1 MPVFRALILE
11 HLLRIAILAVQS
23 KTSNFITVTNVVNT
37 SSGNFVESTIL
48 KIVQLGGTLADD
60 ATFEKRKDVCSTCPH
75 FGKVYVLGI
84 ELQGCTICGCPLET
98 KGRTNSFFSLTRGRV
113 IDTTCPHPDGDKWN
127 FKTTKE

>member
-1 MPVFRALILE
+1 VG
-11 HLLRIAILAVQS
+11 
-23 KTSNFITVTNVVNT
+23 NT

-48 KIVQLGGTLADD
+48 KIVQLGGSLTDD
-60 ATFEKRKDVCSTCPH
+60 ATFEKRSEVCRQCPN

-84 ELQGCTICGCPLET
+84 ELEGCTLCGCPLET